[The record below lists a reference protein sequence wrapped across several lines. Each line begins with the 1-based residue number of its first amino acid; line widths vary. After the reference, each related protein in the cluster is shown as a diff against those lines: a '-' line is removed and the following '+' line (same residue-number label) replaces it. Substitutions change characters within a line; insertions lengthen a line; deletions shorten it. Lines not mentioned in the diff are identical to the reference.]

1 MWLQQGRRGCWRG
14 GQGQTAQ
21 GVEAQGRCWG
31 TAAGVP
37 PVMGSTDL
45 SRSPW
50 PPCEEV
56 TEGRMREVEK
66 VRGGQRGW
74 RDPGGNISRSS

>member
-1 MWLQQGRRGCWRG
+1 MWLEQGRSRCWRG
-14 GQGQTAQ
+14 GQGQAAQ
-21 GVEAQGRCWG
+21 GSGAQGRCWG
-31 TAAGVP
+31 T

-66 VRGGQRGW
+66 VHGGQRGW